1 MRVVVLVGM
10 NKKLNRKR
18 YKLGKYKE
26 EINITDF
33 YISNNAEKIFGIFN
47 RQSRYYNMKDIDKEL
62 ENIRNL
68 SNAMYQDSI
77 NRKLVKFKK

>member
-1 MRVVVLVGM
+1 M
-10 NKKLNRKR
+10 NKKLNRRR

-33 YISNNAEKIFGIFN
+33 YISNTAEKIFGLFN
-47 RQSRYYNMKDIDKEL
+47 RRSRSYSMKEIDKEL
-62 ENIRNL
+62 ESIRNL
-68 SNAMYQDSI
+68 SNAMYQETV